1 MPYIRTKTFKNKD
14 GSIREYLVLVEG
26 TRVDGKVRQ
35 KVLATIGRI
44 DELKKGGGLERLKAS
59 LDRFMGLEMNAET
72 EQKSLDLVSA
82 KKFGAVYFL
91 EQIWEKLGYK
101 KILNLKLG
109 QKQQEA
115 LFCIVAN
122 RLLEPCSKL
131 GIESWKKQI
140 FKSSWDKLEVQH
152 FYRAMDS
159 LIQPRLCT
167 GAKVNIRTFWIM
179 VIPRK
184 NEGTC
189 GKLWSGY

>member
-115 LFCIVAN
+115 LRAFGKEFRQN
-122 RLLEPCSKL
+122 HLL
-131 GIESWKKQI
+131 
-140 FKSSWDKLEVQH
+140 
-152 FYRAMDS
+152 
-159 LIQPRLCT
+159 
-167 GAKVNIRTFWIM
+167 
-179 VIPRK
+179 
-184 NEGTC
+184 
-189 GKLWSGY
+189 